1 MLHYIYVHSPTVFGL
16 VLLICAV
23 ALTVFHR
30 LAKSYKFESTFIK
43 LCIIGFVGVIV
54 YATLLSRDT
63 DETTRGFSPIPFI
76 TYHIAR
82 TQNVE
87 YFRTAFM
94 NVALFFPLGCLM
106 NCLDFQRK
114 KKWLYP
120 AITGLMISIT
130 VEISQYIF
138 GLGYTETDDVIHNT
152 LGTLIG
158 VLVCTMTNH
167 IIDEVKN
174 IIYDKNDSR

>member
-1 MLHYIYVHSPTVFGL
+1 MLHYIYVHSPTAFGL

-30 LAKSYKFESTFIK
+30 LTRSYKFENTFIK
-43 LCIIGFVGVIV
+43 LCIIGFVGVII
-54 YATLLSRDT
+54 YATLLSRNSS
-63 DETTRGFSPIPFI
+63 ESTRGFSLIPFI
-76 TYHIAR
+76 TYHIGR

-94 NVALFFPLGCLM
+94 NIALFFPLGCLM
-106 NCLDFQRK
+106 NCLDFQGK

-120 AITGLMISIT
+120 AITGLIISTT

-138 GLGYTETDDVIHNT
+138 SLGYTETDDVIHNT
-152 LGTLIG
+152 LGTLLG
-158 VLVCTMTNH
+158 VLVCTMSNR
-167 IIDEVKN
+167 IIDEIKE